1 MNSLSYCHFHD
12 ALKECFWP
20 EKIQI
25 PCRGSKVPLW
35 QFLNFSKW
43 TRLFLTWYLNFPHSH
58 IWSLIPLHLDIINH
72 LEWNCNYISFE
83 RINWQI
89 DTNSSS
95 KRIYH
100 DTRSQ
105 NVNVSSLNL
114 TILAQNS
121 RYDTTKNRKKREK
134 SESNVQCSLLLM
146 HCGKF
151 SKKGLTNCILKR
163 IIEG

>member
-1 MNSLSYCHFHD
+1 MGSNPGYL
-12 ALKECFWP
+12 LK
-20 EKIQI
+20 
-25 PCRGSKVPLW
+25 S
-35 QFLNFSKW
+35 FLLYDHW
-43 TRLFLTWYLNFPHSH
+43 SH
-58 IWSLIPLHLDIINH
+58 CTYDIINH

-121 RYDTTKNRKKREK
+121 SYDTTKNRKKLSIDNWVPCSGMLLYVHHRDFKTFFHPAKFDNFKDEK
-134 SESNVQCSLLLM
+134 ISDFKTVSVSQRKNLLDWKLVV
-146 HCGKF
+146 
-151 SKKGLTNCILKR
+151 
-163 IIEG
+163 

>member
-1 MNSLSYCHFHD
+1 MRRAVDVKLH
-12 ALKECFWP
+12 
-20 EKIQI
+20 
-25 PCRGSKVPLW
+25 G
-35 QFLNFSKW
+35 FL
-43 TRLFLTWYLNFPHSH
+43 
-58 IWSLIPLHLDIINH
+58 
-72 LEWNCNYISFE
+72 EVNCNYISFE

-121 RYDTTKNRKKREK
+121 RYDTIFTIA
-134 SESNVQCSLLLM
+134 
-146 HCGKF
+146 F
-151 SKKGLTNCILKR
+151 SKNFFDSSICFDCDIIFQAELFQVLTKLMNIAT
-163 IIEG
+163 